1 MALSQDDTPTPTSE
15 PKPMQDA
22 IRQRV
27 AACEYL
33 GDRLT
38 YTAEKLAVAAD
49 RETQLVRYGQLV
61 EVAQLIQAEVMGMG
75 EDLGAAGVAV

>member
-1 MALSQDDTPTPTSE
+1 MALSQDDTPTPNSE
-15 PKPMQDA
+15 PTAQQAA

-38 YTAEKLAVAAD
+38 YTAEKLATAAD

-61 EVAQLIQAEVMGMG
+61 EVGQLIRAEVMGIG
-75 EDLGAAGVAV
+75 EDLGAAGAV

>member
-1 MALSQDDTPTPTSE
+1 MALSQDDTPTPNSE
-15 PKPMQDA
+15 PTAQQAA

-49 RETQLVRYGQLV
+49 RETQLV
-61 EVAQLIQAEVMGMG
+61 EVAQLIQAEVMGIG
-75 EDLGAAGVAV
+75 EDLGAAGAV